1 MTTKPGE
8 HRPKAVLVRM
18 KPSMTRKQMVQNLK
32 AALEKQGIT
41 VKSGINEE
49 KPD

>member
-18 KPSMTRKQMVQNLK
+18 KPSMTRKQMVQNLIKLHWRSK
-32 AALEKQGIT
+32 A
-41 VKSGINEE
+41 S
-49 KPD
+49 P